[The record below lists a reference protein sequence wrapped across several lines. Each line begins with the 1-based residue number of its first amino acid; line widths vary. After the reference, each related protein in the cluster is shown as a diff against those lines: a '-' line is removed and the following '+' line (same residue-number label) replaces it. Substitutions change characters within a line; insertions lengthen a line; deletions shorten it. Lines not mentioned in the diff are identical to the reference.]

1 MNKVGIH
8 VHSGLG
14 NQLFM
19 IFTMLS
25 YYYDNCT
32 DYILYQKTMDFKTE
46 RYYWDYMFKEL
57 SNKVEDTCNIKDK
70 YEEKEYHYNNIPI
83 MDNDIVLKGF
93 FQSYKYFDNNIN
105 KIKTLL
111 NFDKKISDVKEEYP
125 EYFNRKT
132 IALHFRIGN
141 YYNLQNLH
149 PIQKIEYYLN
159 AFKELKKH
167 INIQEYN
174 ILIFCQECDNN
185 IVNEYVKYI
194 NINYKNLHYKKV
206 ADNIPDWKQM
216 LLMASCDNYIIANST
231 FSWMGAYLST
241 NKNAIVISPK
251 KWFGPY
257 YKNNKLDDLRPE
269 SWKIVE

>member
-25 YYYDNCT
+25 YYYNNCT

-70 YEEKEYHYNNIPI
+70 YEEKEYHYYDIPI
-83 MDNDIVLKGF
+83 TDNDIVLKGF